1 MWQTFLLA
9 IWVITCFWTQRNC
22 YFSVKKSFRCE
33 SLQTNFLLFSGSYFL
48 FCFKIWEHFVRS
60 NERNIVEMILDKIL
74 FLPPQGKKRRW
85 SRKVYFIIVK
95 KYGMK
100 KKRIKKLFEVIIFL
114 GRKLNLIFFFFHTI
128 LFFIKSIRRLL
139 PDVLCFYLRNI

>member
-1 MWQTFLLA
+1 MKIKYIQVSHLLKAFFFFVQTLFMIGSYQNLLYQQLALYHMWQTFLLA

-100 KKRIKKLFEVIIFL
+100 KK
-114 GRKLNLIFFFFHTI
+114 
-128 LFFIKSIRRLL
+128 
-139 PDVLCFYLRNI
+139 D